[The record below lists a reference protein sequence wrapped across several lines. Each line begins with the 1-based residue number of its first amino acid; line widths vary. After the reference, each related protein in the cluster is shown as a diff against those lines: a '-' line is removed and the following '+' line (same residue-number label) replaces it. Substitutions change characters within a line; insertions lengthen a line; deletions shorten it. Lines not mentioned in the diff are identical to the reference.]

1 MIKFPSFI
9 SGTVIVLA
17 LATVS
22 CVVAPPV
29 NEDFFGTEG
38 PASGSLIIAGGAL
51 RDTSVVNRFI
61 ELAGGRDALIVFIP
75 TASGAENFDTAR
87 TISLLTSAGATNV
100 KLLHTYDSLIADT
113 EEFSSLLK
121 EAGGVFFGGG
131 RQWRLVDA
139 YGGTRTEQEFKEVLG
154 RGGVI
159 GGSSAGASIQG
170 SFLVR
175 GDTRSNT
182 VMMGDHIDGFG
193 YLTNSAIDQHLL
205 VRNRQHDLVEVLE
218 AHPQLLG
225 IGIDENTA
233 VLIQGNRMEVM
244 GESFVAIYDRNLWNN
259 LPGDSLYIPN
269 GGRFFL
275 LRRGDVYDVMER
287 RVLRWTGG
295 NTRNIFASTDRR
307 DDGEE

>member
-1 MIKFPSFI
+1 MINLSTFL
-9 SGTVIVLA
+9 SGSLIV
-17 LATVS
+17 ATLVTAS
-22 CVVAPPV
+22 CTTAPPA
-29 NEDFFGTEG
+29 NEDFFGTGG

-61 ELAGGRDALIVFIP
+61 ELAGGKDALIVFIP
-75 TASGAENFDTAR
+75 TASGSENFDTAR

-100 KLLHTYDSLIADT
+100 KMLHTYDSLIADT
-113 EEFSSLLK
+113 EEFPSILK

-139 YGGTRTEQEFKEVLG
+139 YGGTLTEREIMGVLE

-182 VMMGDHIDGFG
+182 IMMGDHTVGFG
-193 YLTNSAIDQHLL
+193 YLKNAAIDQHLL
-205 VRNRQHDLVEVLE
+205 VRNRQHDLVEVLN
-218 AHPQLLG
+218 AHPHLLG

-233 VLIQGNRMEVM
+233 VLVQGNRMEVM
-244 GESFVAIYDRNLWNN
+244 GESFVAVYDPNLWNN
-259 LPGDSLYIPN
+259 QPGDSLYIPN
-269 GGRFFL
+269 GGKFFL
-275 LRRGDVYDVMER
+275 LRRGDVYDVKER
-287 RVLRWTGG
+287 KMIRWNGG
-295 NTRNIFASTDRR
+295 NTRNIFASPERR
-307 DDGEE
+307 E